1 MRGSR
6 RVVLVACTAVLAA
19 AVLAG
24 AGLARERSAATTGI
38 PGTFAIINVKLG
50 DKTLILSKHSSSGVQ
65 VIGFRI
71 RNVGTVKHNFIIGT
85 HATNAIAPGQ
95 FDDFA
100 VAFDDFGKYTYRCTL
115 NCPATSHGVID
126 VERGNYVEAGG

>member
-1 MRGSR
+1 MHRKR
-6 RVVLVACTAVLAA
+6 KVVLVAVAVLALTA
-19 AVLAG
+19 SLAG
-24 AGLARERSAATTGI
+24 AALALRPATTGI
-38 PGTFAIINVKLG
+38 PGTFATINVKLG

-100 VAFDDFGKYTYRCTL
+100 VAFSDFGKYTYRCTL
-115 NCPATSHGVID
+115 NCPHTAHGTID
-126 VERGNYVEAGG
+126 VERGNFVDNG

>member
-1 MRGSR
+1 MFRRR
-6 RVVLVACTAVLAA
+6 RVLLAA
-19 AVLAG
+19 AVALLVTASLAG
-24 AGLARERSAATTGI
+24 TALALRPTTTGI
-38 PGTFAIINVKLG
+38 PGTFATINVKLG

-65 VIGFRI
+65 VIGFRV

-115 NCPATSHGVID
+115 NCPSTSHGVID
-126 VERGNYVEAGG
+126 VERGNYVNTGG